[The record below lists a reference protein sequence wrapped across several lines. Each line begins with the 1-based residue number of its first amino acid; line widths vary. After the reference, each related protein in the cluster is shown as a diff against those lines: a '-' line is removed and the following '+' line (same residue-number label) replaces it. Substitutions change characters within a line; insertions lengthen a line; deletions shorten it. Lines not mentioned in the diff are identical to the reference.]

1 MADDP
6 HVSALQAA
14 LAGEHAAVWACGRA
28 AGELTGSD
36 RTRALDELDG
46 HRRARDGLRAQVV
59 ALGGRPVEAA
69 PAYAEPFEV
78 TGRRAARRLLAH
90 VGTALCATYAEL
102 AAASPQGARSAAV
115 KAAAASARRAIA
127 WGAEPEAFPGE

>member
-14 LAGEHAAVWACGRA
+14 LAGEHAAVWGCGRA

-36 RTRALDELDG
+36 RTHALDELDD
-46 HRRARDGLRAQVV
+46 HRRARDDLRAQVV
-59 ALGGRPVEAA
+59 ALGGKPVEAA

-78 TGRRAARRLLAH
+78 TGRKAARQLLAQ
-90 VGTALCATYAEL
+90 VGVAVCATYADL
-102 AAASPQGARSAAV
+102 AAASPQGARRAV
-115 KAAAASARRAIA
+115 AKAASASAGRAIA
-127 WGAEPEAFPGE
+127 WGAEPEAFPGA